1 MSEELKDTVKEFLRC
16 LEMTEESDSGKVFH
30 PVYISSCRVLVTER
44 VNNLLKKMKELSF
57 NF

>member
-1 MSEELKDTVKEFLRC
+1 MSEELKDTVKEFLRY

-44 VNNLLKKMKELSF
+44 VNNLLNKMKELSS